1 MVFQGLTCLT
11 GSRGQ
16 AVMLGLFP
24 LFKTGLEKDSP
35 EAVGAEEYAPKM
47 CTEHPREGTSNKIGS
62 IDFQVLGL
70 GSC

>member
-1 MVFQGLTCLT
+1 
-11 GSRGQ
+11 
-16 AVMLGLFP
+16 MLGFFP